1 MIQLINDGLLWALNK
16 QAKYLEKCLA
26 CGSLSTVSII
36 TMISILTPRE
46 ALITELNS
54 QYYNFCRL
62 LLVAVPH
69 SFKMNTK
76 MLFYLIKRYSEEMK
90 RNYSPMLEKTEY
102 NFSKINVSSNSIDN
116 TDIKILFSTLKG
128 SIFCL
133 KRSFF

>member
-1 MIQLINDGLLWALNK
+1 M
-16 QAKYLEKCLA
+16 
-26 CGSLSTVSII
+26 STVSII